1 MANGQSARNTVVWLS
16 VMFLAAAIITIFA
29 FLTAVPPADRGRPFY
44 IWMAVACAAELLFF
58 AWTANWSISRRS
70 PRTIT
75 GATRVMIHVLIAVWL
90 LITLLT
96 AVIATHLKQDMS
108 YYNDRIAIAYAALTL
123 LFFFGSYL
131 LYSKDLVIQREDKIT
146 QADRLELRAHVV
158 DVEEVSESLR
168 RLAADNPDSGITLD
182 RLVKRLDAVRTGLD
196 FAPPGKIGVLEEDGG
211 RHVDEINARIIGEI
225 QELADSVRDLESGTG
240 PLDDRAGRVDSIVAR
255 IESSL
260 RQRQHQL
267 L

>member
-1 MANGQSARNTVVWLS
+1 MANGRSARNTVVWLS

-70 PRTIT
+70 PGTTT
-75 GATRVMIHVLIAVWL
+75 GATRVMIHVLIAVWF
-90 LITLLT
+90 LITLVT
-96 AVIATHLKQDMS
+96 AFVATHQRQEMS

-131 LYSKDLVIQREDKIT
+131 LYAKDLTIQREDRIT
-146 QADRLELRAHVV
+146 QADRLELRAHVA
-158 DVEEVSESLR
+158 DVEKVSDSLR
-168 RLAADNPDSGITLD
+168 RLGADSPDSALVLD
-182 RLVKRLDAVRTGLD
+182 RLAKRLDAVRTGLD
-196 FAPPGKIGVLEEDGG
+196 FAPPGKIGALEEDGD

-225 QELADSVRDLESGTG
+225 RELAESVRDLEAGAG
-240 PLDDRAGRVDSIVAR
+240 PFDDRVAPVDSIVAR